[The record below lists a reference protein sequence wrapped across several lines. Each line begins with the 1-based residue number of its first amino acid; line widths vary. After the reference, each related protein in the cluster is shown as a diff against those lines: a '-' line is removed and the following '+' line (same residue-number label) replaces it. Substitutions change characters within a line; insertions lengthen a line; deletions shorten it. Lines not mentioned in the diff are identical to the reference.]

1 MLSIKDLI
9 FKERLMRKLVDQYV
23 SLYIIEKMVFS
34 NVVKLRLL
42 TLIRIYP
49 VVNVS

>member
-1 MLSIKDLI
+1 
-9 FKERLMRKLVDQYV
+9 
-23 SLYIIEKMVFS
+23 MVFS

-49 VVNVS
+49 VVNVSQVIKYREPVKRQKVKEVKLIEIKEIKE

>member
-1 MLSIKDLI
+1 
-9 FKERLMRKLVDQYV
+9 
-23 SLYIIEKMVFS
+23 MVFS

-49 VVNVS
+49 VVNVSQVIKYRELVEGQKVKEVKLIEVKEIKE